1 MTRTDIAERLT
12 CGLGGWFQVLA
23 AQNLHQQAGEES
35 ARLMALQ
42 ILNAQNA
49 YRPQASQKPV
59 NWGATKKRVDIALL
73 GTSASAEGWYGAF
86 ELKWAAVESD
96 PHQIRLTIV
105 QDVTRL
111 AFTKT
116 TNMCANILLLG
127 GTSDAIT
134 KLFDTPHTGA
144 VDREGR
150 RVCFNKLLS
159 RQLLNGDGQLL
170 PSELLNRFP
179 GYGERVP
186 LETFASWDGHLKAS
200 LLSSCD
206 VRMAGGSVGTVFAWQ
221 CKRTRGT
228 AS

>member
-1 MTRTDIAERLT
+1 
-12 CGLGGWFQVLA
+12 
-23 AQNLHQQAGEES
+23 
-35 ARLMALQ
+35 MALQ

-49 YRPQASQKPV
+49 YRPQTSQKPV

-73 GTSASAEGWYGAF
+73 GTSASAKGWYGAF

-96 PHQIRLTIV
+96 PHQIRQSIV

-127 GTSDAIT
+127 GTSDAIA
-134 KLFDTPHTGA
+134 KLFDTSHPGA
-144 VDREGR
+144 VEREGR
-150 RVCFNKLLS
+150 RVSFNKLLS
-159 RQLLNGDGQLL
+159 RQSPNSDGQLL
-170 PSELLNRFP
+170 PSELLSHFP
-179 GYGERVP
+179 NYGERVP
-186 LETFASWDGHLKAS
+186 PETFANWEGRLKAS

-221 CKRTRGT
+221 CNRTRGT

>member
-23 AQNLHQQAGEES
+23 AQNLHEQAGEES
-35 ARLMALQ
+35 ARVMALQ

-49 YRPQASQKPV
+49 YRPQTSQKPV

-73 GTSASAEGWYGAF
+73 GTSAGAAGWYGAF

-96 PHQIRLTIV
+96 PRQIRQSIV

-111 AFTKT
+111 AFTRT

-127 GTSDAIT
+127 GTSNAIG
-134 KLFDTPHTGA
+134 KLFNTPHPDA

-150 RVCFNKLLS
+150 RVSFNKLLS
-159 RQLLNGDGQLL
+159 RQSANSDGQLL
-170 PSELLNRFP
+170 PGELQSHFP
-179 GYGERVP
+179 SFGERVP
-186 LETFASWDGHLKAS
+186 PETFADWDGRLKAS
-200 LLSSCD
+200 LLSTCD
-206 VRMAGGSVGTVFAWQ
+206 VRMGGRLVGTVFAWQ

-228 AS
+228 AN